1 MSKSARPKSVFGRA
15 CRVARIGLVLPLLLI
30 APGSPSR
37 APAAQK
43 SGILVEVDLVNLY
56 VTVTDKRSE
65 AVQDLKNE
73 NFRVYE
79 DEAVQEI
86 KHFSTDDAPY
96 TIGLV
101 LDRSGSMT
109 EVIDDVF
116 QAAFHTLRA
125 SKPEDEALVIVFN
138 DRIELVQDFTL
149 DRKALQRVLRK
160 VRAEGQTALYD
171 AVYTAVTHIRKAQY
185 QKRALLV
192 VTDGEDNS
200 SGTTYRELLDF
211 AQENSAIIYVV
222 GFFRDP
228 MRFGSLLAESPS
240 VEKLTRLA
248 QVTGGR
254 AYLPTTM
261 DECKQACLRI
271 ASELRHQYSLGY
283 YPTNREKDGTWR
295 SVRVELVG
303 LPSDRAP
310 ENSVRTRAGYFADKN

>member
-1 MSKSARPKSVFGRA
+1 
-15 CRVARIGLVLPLLLI
+15 
-30 APGSPSR
+30 
-37 APAAQK
+37 
-43 SGILVEVDLVNLY
+43 
-56 VTVTDKRSE
+56 
-65 AVQDLKNE
+65 
-73 NFRVYE
+73 
-79 DEAVQEI
+79 
-86 KHFSTDDAPY
+86 
-96 TIGLV
+96 
-101 LDRSGSMT
+101 MT